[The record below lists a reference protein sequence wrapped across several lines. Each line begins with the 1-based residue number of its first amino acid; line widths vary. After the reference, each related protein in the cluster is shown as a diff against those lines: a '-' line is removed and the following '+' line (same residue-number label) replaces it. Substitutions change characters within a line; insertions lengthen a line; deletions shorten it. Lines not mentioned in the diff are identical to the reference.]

1 MTSWKKVV
9 RNLEKLLTSKV
20 YIMSPPMPT
29 DLYVHLPGINDA
41 QKAWFLFSD
50 CAKHHKV
57 RRKQISK
64 N

>member
-9 RNLEKLLTSKV
+9 RNLEKLMASKP
-20 YIMSPPMPT
+20 YTMSWPMPS
-29 DLYVHLPGINDA
+29 DFYVHLPGINDA
-41 QKAWFLFSD
+41 QKAWFLFSG
-50 CAKHHKV
+50 CGKHHKV